1 MDAARV
7 QGLAKFVRQF
17 FAVLTFDEQESRIF
31 VGGLRVQ
38 LLHIMTAL
46 FKHGSGPGLDKGKTS
61 SYRGLADHPD
71 EHQFRIQTCIWRLR
85 LHRLSSSSSFIC
97 RECTE
102 YRIGSQALCQLTQ
115 AVPTDRSPGRKT
127 SGQLSRHGH
136 HRDDPSLAVMS
147 LLRMGAGVPLLTL
160 SVLASPDL
168 GTGLGC
174 ICGVPSSRGRTKSCN
189 TSIRVSQ

>member
-38 LLHIMTAL
+38 LLHILTAR

-61 SYRGLADHPD
+61 GHRGLADHPD
-71 EHQFRIQTCIWRLR
+71 EHQFRIQARIWRLR
-85 LHRLSSSSSFIC
+85 LHRCFSSGSFIC

-102 YRIGSQALCQLTQ
+102 YRVGSQA
-115 AVPTDRSPGRKT
+115 
-127 SGQLSRHGH
+127 
-136 HRDDPSLAVMS
+136 VMHE
-147 LLRMGAGVPLLTL
+147 LVKHDTRRQC
-160 SVLASPDL
+160 DH
-168 GTGLGC
+168 
-174 ICGVPSSRGRTKSCN
+174 SS
-189 TSIRVSQ
+189 